1 MNQNNL
7 NNLINQALAI
17 EETEAKEA
25 GAIGYMARMLVQA
38 TLPHSNPKVTSF
50 ERVNG
55 NLSLVI
61 MGHPQIGLPY
71 GTYPRLILSWL
82 VTEAVR
88 TNSPE
93 LILGTSLSS
102 FMSALDLIPTGG
114 RWGNIARLRD
124 QMRRLFG
131 ANISCAYDDGIISSG
146 MGFNVVKGYN
156 LWWDP
161 KHPAQTTLWQSNV
174 TLGTDFFNEI
184 IDRPVPIDMRAL
196 KALKGSAMALDLYC
210 WLTYRF
216 SYLRQQTEIPWGLL
230 QRQFGADYADTKQG
244 RYTFKNKLLTQL
256 KKVMA
261 VYDGASKTSIG
272 EYGLVLSPSISH
284 VKRLNKTTLLT

>member
-1 MNQNNL
+1 MNQDNL
-7 NNLINQALAI
+7 NKLIIRALAI
-17 EETEAKEA
+17 EETEAMEA

-38 TLPHSNPKVTSF
+38 TLPHSDPKSNTF

-61 MGHPQIGLPY
+61 IGHPQIGLPY

-88 TNSPE
+88 IKSQE
-93 LILGTSLSS
+93 LVLGASLSD
-102 FMSALDLIPTGG
+102 FMSELDLLPTGG

-131 ANISCAYDDGIISSG
+131 ASISCAYTDGHVSSG
-146 MGFNVVKGYN
+146 MGFNLVKEYS

-161 KHPAQTTLWQSNV
+161 KSPGQTGLWQSNV
-174 TLGTDFFNEI
+174 ILGTDFFNEI

-196 KALKGSAMALDLYC
+196 RALKGSAMALDLYC

-216 SYLRQQTEIPWGLL
+216 SYLKQQTEVPWTLL
-230 QRQFGADYADTKQG
+230 QRQFGAGYADTKQG
-244 RYTFKNKLLTQL
+244 RHTFKKKLLEQL

-261 VYDGASKTSIG
+261 VYCGATKTRIG
-272 EYGLVLSPSISH
+272 EYGLVLSPSNSH
-284 VKRLNKTTLLT
+284 IKKTNKTVLLT

>member
-1 MNQNNL
+1 VNQDNL
-7 NNLINQALAI
+7 NKLITQALAI
-17 EETEAKEA
+17 EETEAREA

-38 TLPHSNPKVTSF
+38 TLPHSDPKASIF

-55 NLSLVI
+55 NLSLVM

-88 TNSPE
+88 TKSQE
-93 LILGTSLSS
+93 LILGTSLSD
-102 FMSALDLIPTGG
+102 FMSALGLLPTGG

-124 QMRRLFG
+124 QLRRLFG
-131 ANISCAYDDGIISSG
+131 ASISCAYIDGMVSSG
-146 MGFNVVKGYN
+146 MGFNLVKEYN

-161 KHPAQTTLWQSNV
+161 KSPGQTTLWQSNV
-174 TLGTDFFNEI
+174 ILGTDFFNEI

-196 KALKGSAMALDLYC
+196 RALKGSAMALDLYC
-210 WLTYRF
+210 WLTYRL
-216 SYLRQQTEIPWGLL
+216 SYLKQQTEIPWMLL

-244 RYTFKNKLLTQL
+244 RYTFKKKLLTQL

-261 VYDGASKTSIG
+261 VYNGAAKTSIG
-272 EYGLVLSPSISH
+272 EYGLVLSPSNSH
-284 VKRLNKTTLLT
+284 VKKIDKLTLLM